1 MGITSKL
8 CLKNLMKNKRR
19 TFITIIEVV
28 LMTVL
33 ITTVLAIFSSYQNYR
48 INVAKDKENFDAEF
62 VCIKYS
68 DALEIAKDKNIK
80 EVSIC
85 YDYGM
90 SKENLN
96 ESNTHFKRIHLLGY
110 DSNKLKNSGF
120 KIISG
125 RMPENSNEIL
135 LNYKETNGDKR
146 K

>member
-1 MGITSKL
+1 MLVVDLNPYFPPIYYFDKIDNPFLINSSTDTS
-8 CLKNLMKNKRR
+8 
-19 TFITIIEVV
+19 
-28 LMTVL
+28 
-33 ITTVLAIFSSYQNYR
+33 VLAIFSSYQNYR
-48 INVAKDKENFDAEF
+48 INVARNKENFDAEF
-62 VCIKYS
+62 VCVKYS

-96 ESNTHFKRIHLLGY
+96 ESNTSFKRIHLLGY

-125 RMPENSNEIL
+125 RMPQNSNEIL
-135 LNYKETNGDKR
+135 LNYKEANGDKR